1 VWHVSLSL
9 PQATRPLVTDK
20 WTRQQRNEAERQARK
35 LLAGVGGPVEMP
47 GLYPFAYHLR
57 RGLTDEEIA
66 GLDQAWCALPAIDE
80 GGTPEEV
87 REALIA
93 AGILEDTRT

>member
-1 VWHVSLSL
+1 VWHASVSL

-20 WTRQQRNEAERQARK
+20 WTRQQRNEADRQARR
-35 LLAGVGGPVEMP
+35 LLAGVGGKIEET

-66 GLDQAWCALPAIDE
+66 GLDQAWCSLPAIDAA
-80 GGTPEEV
+80 GTPDEV
-87 REALIA
+87 RAMFVE
-93 AGILEDTRT
+93 AGILP